1 MSSPSCAQHPDVAAS
16 TVCGGC
22 SKPLCLACATFE
34 GGKDRCQPC
43 VKRYFRAKR
52 VRTALVATSA
62 LAALG
67 LGGAWYAGLIGPEK
81 APEFDYGSKGVL
93 VRHQKAQLERAPCDR
108 TKASEYAQTLA
119 SLQDWE
125 GALATVDAF
134 TQKCGSFPQLR
145 SLSYAARMRRGEF
158 ALAVRDATELL
169 EASPGNPSYLI
180 WRAQAHEAAKDL
192 AAGLAD
198 FEKAFE
204 LKPGQRM
211 VASQL
216 AAAYQRRERP
226 CDGARVLRQHAEQVA
241 DSGRD
246 AAFAAQLGTL
256 QAACPEQPAEAQGTQ
271 P

>member
-1 MSSPSCAQHPDVAAS
+1 MSSSCAQHPGVAAS
-16 TVCGGC
+16 TTCGGC
-22 SKPLCLACATFE
+22 KKPLCLACATFE
-34 GGKDRCQPC
+34 GGRDRCQPC

-52 VRTALVATSA
+52 VRTALTAVGV

-67 LGGAWYAGLIGPEK
+67 LGGAWAAGLIGPQG

-93 VRHQKAQLERAPCDR
+93 VRHQRAQLEREPCNR
-108 TKASEYAQTLA
+108 TFASEHAQTLA
-119 SLQDWE
+119 AAQDWE
-125 GALATVDAF
+125 GALAAVDAF

-145 SLSYAARMRRGEF
+145 SLAYAARMRRGEF

-169 EASPGNPSYLI
+169 AASPANASYLI

-192 AAGLAD
+192 APALAD

-204 LKPGQRM
+204 LKPAQKQ

-216 AAAYQRRERP
+216 AAAYERRQRP
-226 CDGARVLRQHAEQVA
+226 CDGLRVLREHVAQVP

-246 AAFAAQLGTL
+246 AALVGQLGAL
-256 QAACPEQPAEAQGTQ
+256 QRGCPGQAEAQAE
-271 P
+271 